1 MIKLNDLLMKAGIND
16 AVNEDVL
23 IENISYHSGS
33 TQPGSLFVCIKGIK
47 TDGHRYLKD
56 AAEKGAVA
64 AIVEERNNEVDVL
77 QIVVNDSRKALAMI
91 SSAFYDYP
99 ANSMKMIG
107 ITATNG
113 KTTTSYM
120 VNSILENFG
129 LKTGL
134 VGTVVIKA
142 DKDIVSSDLTTPQS
156 MDLQQHLHNMKEK
169 GVSHVTMEVSSSA
182 LELDRVYG
190 IDYDIV
196 AFNNISRE
204 HIDLHGSYEN
214 YFDIKSSLLKNA
226 GKHSFAVLNMDS
238 EEIASLVD
246 GLSAKVVTFG
256 VQNKNADIICENL
269 DISTG
274 RAKFTVGIRKEI
286 HAESKI
292 YKPQNFDI
300 SLSVPGYHSVYNAM
314 SAIVIGI
321 LCGVPVEIIQK
332 SFSSFEG
339 VERRFEFIYE
349 NDFKIIDDH
358 FANSGNIDVTMKT
371 LDYMD
376 YENLYL
382 VYAIRGSRGPIV
394 NSENAKSIAMWAKK
408 LNIETV
414 TATLSRDYTTSKDIV
429 TDEELDVF
437 MKIMKDS
444 GITVNLYENLENA
457 VEQVLKKAG
466 KDDAILLA
474 GCQGMD
480 YGANIALHKLAE
492 LKPDESLE
500 KLLEPLKNRVCG
512 IE

>member
-1 MIKLNDLLMKAGIND
+1 MIKLNELLKKANIENT
-16 AVNEDVL
+16 VNKDID
-23 IENISYHSGS
+23 IENIAYHSGS
-33 TQPGSLFVCIKGIK
+33 VKSNSLFVCIKGIK
-47 TDGHRYLKD
+47 TDGHKYLED
-56 AAEKGAVA
+56 AVKKGAVV
-64 AIVEERNNEVDVL
+64 AIVEEINKDVDIF
-77 QIVVNDSRKALAMI
+77 QILVDDSRKALALI
-91 SSAFYDYP
+91 SSAFYDFP
-99 ANSMKMIG
+99 AKSMKMIG

-129 LKTGL
+129 FKTGL

-142 DKDIVSSDLTTPQS
+142 DKDIISSELTTPQS
-156 MDLQQHLHNMKEK
+156 LDLQSHLYNMKNK
-169 GVSHVTMEVSSSA
+169 GVTHVTMEVSSSA
-182 LELDRVYG
+182 LELDRVFG

-214 YFDIKSSLLKNA
+214 YFNIKSSLLKNA
-226 GKHSFAVLNMDS
+226 DKGSFAVINMDS
-238 EEIASLVD
+238 KEIASLAD
-246 GLSAKVVTFG
+246 EISAEIISFG
-256 VQNKNADIICENL
+256 VQNKNADILCNDL

-274 RAKFTVGIRKEI
+274 RAEFTVEIKKEI
-286 HAESKI
+286 KAGDTI
-292 YKPQNFDI
+292 YNPQTFNI

-314 SAIVIGI
+314 SAIVIGL
-321 LCGVPVEIIQK
+321 LCEIPIDIIQK
-332 SFSSFEG
+332 SFRSFEG

-349 NDFKIIDDH
+349 DDFKIIDDH

-376 YENLYL
+376 YKKLYL

-394 NSENAKSIAMWAKK
+394 NSENANSIAMWAKK
-408 LNIETV
+408 LNIKTV

-437 MKIMKDS
+437 MKIMEESNID
-444 GITVNLYENLENA
+444 VNLYENLEDA
-457 VEQVLKKAG
+457 VEDVLKKAE
-466 KDDAILLA
+466 KDDAILLG

-492 LKPDESLE
+492 LKPGLSLE
-500 KLLEPLKNRVCG
+500 KLMEPLKNRVCG